1 MPKVFPIVSINCV
14 RRLSVYIEKDP
25 YIAFLNDEVDYSIEN
40 DKDLGEWWDYEE
52 DEKNEEGE
60 E

>member
-1 MPKVFPIVSINCV
+1 M
-14 RRLSVYIEKDP
+14 YIEKDP